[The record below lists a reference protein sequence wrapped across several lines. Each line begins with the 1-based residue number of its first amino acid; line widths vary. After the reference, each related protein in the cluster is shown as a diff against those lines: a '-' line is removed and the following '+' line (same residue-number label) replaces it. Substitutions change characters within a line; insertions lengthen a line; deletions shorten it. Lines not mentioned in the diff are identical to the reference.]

1 MTQYIK
7 KVKFSGILK
16 DFEDK
21 PRTEYAKGKPTRAF
35 ITDVLSEDGKIKKSF
50 YWLEKQLAD
59 RHVGSRV
66 NFEGKPRAELK
77 YNMTVGE

>member
-7 KVKFSGILK
+7 KVKFSGTLK
-16 DFEDK
+16 DFE
-21 PRTEYAKGKPTRAF
+21 YARGKPTRAF
-35 ITDVLSEDGKIKKSF
+35 ITDVLSECGRIRKSF

-59 RHVGSRV
+59 QRIGERV
-66 NFEGKPRAELK
+66 SFELK

>member
-16 DFEDK
+16 DFE
-21 PRTEYAKGKPTRAF
+21 YARGKPTRAF

-50 YWLEKQLAD
+50 YWLEKQLTS
-59 RHVGSRV
+59 SRIG
-66 NFEGKPRAELK
+66 NRISFELK
-77 YNMTVGE
+77 YNMTIGE